1 MKDAEKHR
9 VLKDLAETLDFA
21 EVLKRNPE
29 LSKSALKKLLFE
41 ISDIFAPNAAKDYS
55 TFHIKHLIINVDG
68 ASRGNPGK
76 AGVGAVI
83 RGSDNTIIER
93 VSKYIGIATNNIA
106 EYQALILALET
117 AKQIGAEKINIYA
130 DSELMVKQI
139 KGEYRVKNEG
149 LKPLYQKAIG
159 LLKDFKAYGII
170 HIEREKNTDAD
181 KLANQAIDES
191 S

>member
-1 MKDAEKHR
+1 MADGFICKAVKKHQTPDA
-9 VLKDLAETLDFA
+9 
-21 EVLKRNPE
+21 
-29 LSKSALKKLLFE
+29 
-41 ISDIFAPNAAKDYS
+41 
-55 TFHIKHLIINVDG
+55 KHLTINVDG

-76 AGVGAVI
+76 AGIGAVI

-93 VSKYIGIATNNIA
+93 VCKYIGIATNNIA

-117 AKQIGAEKINIYA
+117 AKQIGAEKISIYS

-170 HIEREKNTDAD
+170 HIEREKNKDAD
-181 KLANQAIDES
+181 KLANQAIDAAG
-191 S
+191 

>member
-1 MKDAEKHR
+1 MKDAQKHK

-29 LSKSALKKLLFE
+29 LSKNDARHFLLEMADGF
-41 ISDIFAPNAAKDYS
+41 ICKAAKKHQTPDA
-55 TFHIKHLIINVDG
+55 KHLIINVDG

-76 AGVGAVI
+76 AGIGAVI

-117 AKQIGAEKINIYA
+117 AKQIGAEKISIYS

-170 HIEREKNTDAD
+170 HVEREKNKEAD

>member
-1 MKDAEKHR
+1 MKDSEKYK
-9 VLKDLAETLDFA
+9 VLKDLADTLDFA

-29 LSKSALKKLLFE
+29 LSKNDIRHFFLEVADGFVCKPEKKHPTL
-41 ISDIFAPNAAKDYS
+41 DA
-55 TFHIKHLIINVDG
+55 KHLTINVDG

-76 AGVGAVI
+76 AGIGAVI
-83 RGSDNTIIER
+83 RGGDNTIIER
-93 VSKYIGIATNNIA
+93 VGKYIGIATNNIA

-170 HIEREKNTDAD
+170 HIERGKNQEAD
-181 KLANQAIDES
+181 KLANQAIDEAG
-191 S
+191 